1 MSGGQVWYYDN
12 DTECFPAIGCGK
24 EGVFAG
30 EPTGLKREVT
40 ARDIRSPAL
49 GAVIGFGPGI
59 FKIAGKAFM
68 DRPAPERQLAERMKG
83 DK

>member
-1 MSGGQVWYYDN
+1 V
-12 DTECFPAIGCGK
+12 
-24 EGVFAG
+24 
-30 EPTGLKREVT
+30 
-40 ARDIRSPAL
+40 
-49 GAVIGFGPGI
+49 I